1 MTIHRRVTRS
11 VSNDLQARAAGQTQ
25 AQTSGVQSS
34 VQLPDALPRE
44 AAGFCRNTSEEI
56 FIRSIVDG
64 SIGMAAP
71 PSMEGIG
78 FTNLAPTMRL
88 DSEEL
93 FHNWIC
99 NAETHP
105 GSGQSNVP
113 YRSRH
118 TSRRMSNELASL
130 LQNGN
135 QTFNRVDSFEQ
146 LLQTGFLSS
155 DDMGGDGVQQPRSR
169 ILGTEKGDQ
178 AVDLSPLRTLSWFQ
192 QSQPMTRSRSS
203 ELRRRYAA
211 MQGLPPPPTAETLQ
225 RQATQGTQELKQEV
239 ASLGAFARNLANG
252 RVNQPPFFPQILQ
265 SSIPPFNMPP
275 RGAGDSVSTVVSML
289 KGTLERKKLGNNQ
302 QWQQQQIINGVH
314 PHQHRVQ
321 EDLLNRLAVPQFQT
335 TNKAD
340 CLHQFPTTMHNEGH
354 EQLHTIAQMHY
365 ESQMQAACSIGDG
378 QVQPGQL
385 SRAPSP
391 SNSSGGAP
399 VLSTGEDQCN
409 SAQTNPNH
417 ENIFKRAAQTSADVD
432 QYTKRQNSIGNHPSP
447 SSIGGGTSETQPEH
461 IQKTELSKKLS
472 SLVRMGSVNSTGGSA
487 FTMDKED
494 PTKKRRVERQRK
506 MAEAKGRNCIPTMP
520 SDLQAALKRC
530 DNLEKE
536 VRSLKL
542 NLSFMNRKDSE
553 QTKQIEELQKEN
565 EDLQAEKARLLNELE
580 RFASKSA
587 PD

>member
-93 FHNWIC
+93 FHNWIG
-99 NAETHP
+99 NVESHP
-105 GSGQSNVP
+105 SSGQGSIP
-113 YRSRH
+113 YRTRQ

-130 LQNGN
+130 LQNGS

-146 LLQTGFLSS
+146 LLQTGFVCS
-155 DDMGGDGVQQPRSR
+155 DDTGGDGSQQPRTR
-169 ILGTEKGDQ
+169 VPGTEKGDQ
-178 AVDLSPLRTLSWFQ
+178 AADLSPLKTLSWFH
-192 QSQPMTRSRSS
+192 QSQTMTRSRSS
-203 ELRRRYAA
+203 ELRYAA

-252 RVNQPPFFPQILQ
+252 RVTQPPFFPQMPQ
-265 SSIPPFNMPP
+265 SSIPPFNVPHH
-275 RGAGDSVSTVVSML
+275 GAGDSVSTVVSML

-302 QWQQQQIINGVH
+302 QWQQQQQHIINGVY
-314 PHQHRVQ
+314 PHQQRVQ
-321 EDLLNRLAVPQFQT
+321 EDLLSRLASPQFQT
-335 TNKAD
+335 TSNAD
-340 CLHQFPTTMHNEGH
+340 SLHQLSTAMHNEGH
-354 EQLHTIAQMHY
+354 EQPHAISRMHY
-365 ESQMQAACSIGDG
+365 EGQMQVAGPIGDG
-378 QVQPGQL
+378 QVQQGQL
-385 SRAPSP
+385 SRAPSL

-399 VLSTGEDQCN
+399 VLSTGDDQCN

-417 ENIFKRAAQTSADVD
+417 ENIFKRSAQGSADLE
-432 QYTKRQNSIGNHPSP
+432 QHSKRQNSIGNHPSP
-447 SSIGGGTSETQPEH
+447 SSIGGGNSETQPEN

-472 SLVRMGSVNSTGGSA
+472 RLVRMGSVNSPGGSG

-530 DNLEKE
+530 DTLEKE

-565 EDLQAEKARLLNELE
+565 EDLQ
-580 RFASKSA
+580 
-587 PD
+587 